1 MCGTLANLDGHVE
14 TVPCASPAQM
24 RFWRSYLTTMR
35 PYLLPV
41 SAMAGVAGMSVGA
54 VQGALRWALGMLVF
68 TFSYGFGQALTD
80 CFQKDTDSLSSPYR
94 PLVQGLVSAR
104 DVLVVS
110 MGGLAAGMIILA
122 ALNPWCLP
130 AAGLATVGLLVYT
143 PFKRIWWAGPIANA
157 WIVALLPVMGWL
169 AAGSGT
175 LKDVAREPAV
185 LSLAILSLCS
195 YANFVLVGYLKDIDA
210 DRRTDYNTFPVK
222 FGWTRTAVVSHVW
235 ALASAGACAWT
246 LGQLSSGATAVAWVI
261 FALACLVSVYAQ
273 VSLHRIRTPDQAH
286 GAIANVVRAF
296 LLLHSAVMA
305 GAGPAVMTVA
315 VVIYLAFEVLLAVR
329 PERRQI

>member
-1 MCGTLANLDGHVE
+1 
-14 TVPCASPAQM
+14 
-24 RFWRSYLTTMR
+24 
-35 PYLLPV
+35 
-41 SAMAGVAGMSVGA
+41 MSVGA
-54 VQGALRWALGMLVF
+54 AQGALRWALGMLVF
-68 TFSYGFGQALTD
+68 TLSYGFGQALTD

-104 DVLVVS
+104 DVVAVS
-110 MGGLAAGMIILA
+110 LAGLAAGMVILA

-130 AAGLATVGLLVYT
+130 AAGLAIVGLLVYT
-143 PFKRIWWAGPIANA
+143 PFKRMWWAGPIANA

-169 AAGSGT
+169 ASGT
-175 LKDVAREPAV
+175 GTLMDVARAPAV

-246 LGQLSSGATAVAWVI
+246 LRRLPGAASAAPWVI
-261 FALACLVSVYAQ
+261 FALACLVSVCAQ
-273 VSLHRIRTPDQAH
+273 ATLHRIRTPDQAH
-286 GAIANVVRAF
+286 GAIGNVVRAF
-296 LLLHSAVMA
+296 LLLHVAVVAAAAPAVMA
-305 GAGPAVMTVA
+305 VA
-315 VVIYLAFEVLLAVR
+315 VVIYLAFEALLAVR

>member
-1 MCGTLANLDGHVE
+1 
-14 TVPCASPAQM
+14 M
-24 RFWRSYLTTMR
+24 RFWRAYLTTMR

-54 VQGALRWALGMLVF
+54 AQGALRWALGLAVF
-68 TFSYGFGQALTD
+68 TLSYGFGQALTD

-94 PLVQGLVSAR
+94 PLVRGLVSAR
-104 DVLVVS
+104 DVLAVS
-110 MGGLAAGMIILA
+110 LAGLAAGMVILV

-130 AAGLATVGLLVYT
+130 AAGLAIVGLLAYT
-143 PFKRIWWAGPIANA
+143 PLKRMWWAGPIANA

-175 LKDVAREPAV
+175 VMDVVREPAV
-185 LSLAILSLCS
+185 LSLAVLSLCS

-235 ALASAGACAWT
+235 ALASVGACAWT
-246 LGQLSSGATAVAWVI
+246 LRQLSGAAAAAPWVV
-261 FALACLVSVYAQ
+261 FALGCLVSAYAQ
-273 VSLHRIRTPDQAH
+273 AALHRIRTPDQAH
-286 GAIANVVRAF
+286 GAIAHVVRAF
-296 LLLHSAVMA
+296 LLLHVAVVA
-305 GAGPAVMTVA
+305 AAAPSVWTVA
-315 VVIYLAFEVLLAVR
+315 VGIYVAFEALLAVR